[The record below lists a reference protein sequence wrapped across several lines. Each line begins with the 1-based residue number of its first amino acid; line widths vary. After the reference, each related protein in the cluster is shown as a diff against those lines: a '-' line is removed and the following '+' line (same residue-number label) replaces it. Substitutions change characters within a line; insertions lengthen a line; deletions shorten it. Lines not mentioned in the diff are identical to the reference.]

1 MRSKDVLVGRAAHDL
16 RQQRRGKRILGQRRS
31 TRMGAC
37 A

>member
-1 MRSKDVLVGRAAHDL
+1 MRSKDVLVGRDVHDL

>member
-1 MRSKDVLVGRAAHDL
+1 MRSKDVLVGRAVHDL
-16 RQQRRGKRILGQRRS
+16 RQQRRGKRILGQRRN

>member
-1 MRSKDVLVGRAAHDL
+1 MRSKDVLVGRAVHDL

-31 TRMGAC
+31 PRMGAC